1 VKTVCFQPKS
11 FYTNGN
17 TKIQKRVTEADD
29 THIPD
34 GLIATNEPTSVT
46 IALGMWILSVA
57 FLAWSWRKAKAT
69 YSRSITALLA
79 ISSAFVFAAQMINFP
94 IAFGTSGHLVGGT
107 FLAVLLGPYT
117 AMLSMTI
124 VLLMQAFFFADGGI
138 LAFGMNAFNMAV
150 IGGLS
155 FFLIKLLTR
164 GSAGS
169 RRFIPSVFVASW
181 LSVMVGAFLAALE
194 VSPAFAGGAMVTVPS
209 MLFYHAIIGLSEG
222 AITAVLISSVQ
233 RMQPAVMGGLT
244 LLKEKTKL

>member
-1 VKTVCFQPKS
+1 M
-11 FYTNGN
+11 
-17 TKIQKRVTEADD
+17 
-29 THIPD
+29 HIPD
-34 GLIATNEPTSVT
+34 GLITNAPSTATAV
-46 IALGMWILSVA
+46 AMWIVSLT
-57 FLAWSWRKAKAT
+57 FLAWSWKKAKAT
-69 YSRSITALLA
+69 YSHSITALLA

-107 FLAVLLGPYT
+107 FLAMLLGPYA

-155 FFLIKLLTR
+155 FFLIKLFTR

-181 LSVMVGAFLAALE
+181 LSVMAGALVAALE
-194 VSPAFAGGAMVTVPS
+194 VSSAFSGGVVVTVPS
-209 MLFYHAIIGLSEG
+209 MLFYHAIIGLGEG
-222 AITAVLISSVQ
+222 AITAVLISSIQ
-233 RMQPAVMGGLT
+233 RVQPAIMGGLT